1 MKRVLIAED
10 EAAIREFIVINLR
23 RGGYDVVEAED
34 GARALELY
42 DSCDGDF
49 DVVLLD
55 VMMPNVDGLE
65 VCRQLRAQN
74 KNIGIIMLTAK
85 TQEMDK
91 ITGLMTGA
99 DDYVTK
105 PFSPTELVARV
116 DAIYRR
122 VAMNTVRKPEKED
135 IIELG
140 EFKLNLRS
148 RTLTKN
154 GRFIELTQVEFQMME
169 YFFTNHG
176 AALSR
181 TDILNRVWG
190 AEYFGEEKIVDVN
203 IRRLRMKIEDEPSVP
218 RHLITIWGVGYKWNI
233 ERSVEVEI
241 FRNNKTMVSYC
252 CLDYSYYP
260 HRCLNNSVSFAQKL
274 LLRRCGYGA

>member
-10 EAAIREFIVINLR
+10 ESAIREFIIINLR
-23 RGGYDVVEAED
+23 RAGYEIVEAED

-42 DSCDGDF
+42 ELYDGDI
-49 DVVLLD
+49 DVAVLD

-65 VCRQLRAQN
+65 VCRQLRTKSN
-74 KNIGIIMLTAK
+74 NIGIIMLTAK

-122 VAMNTVRKPEKED
+122 VAMSSGIKPNTVD
-135 IIELG
+135 VIELG
-140 EFKLNLRS
+140 DFKLNIRN

-154 GRFIELTQVEFQMME
+154 GNYIELTQVEFQMME
-169 YFFTNHG
+169 YFFTNPG

-181 TDILNRVWG
+181 TDILNKVWG
-190 AEYFGEEKIVDVN
+190 NEYFGEEKIVDVN
-203 IRRLRMKIEDEPSVP
+203 IRRLRMKIEEEPSVP
-218 RHLITIWGVGYKWNI
+218 KHLTTIWGVGYKWI
-233 ERSVEVEI
+233 I
-241 FRNNKTMVSYC
+241 
-252 CLDYSYYP
+252 
-260 HRCLNNSVSFAQKL
+260 
-274 LLRRCGYGA
+274 

>member
-23 RGGYDVVEAED
+23 RGGYEVLEACD
-34 GARALELY
+34 GAQAVELY
-42 DSCDGDF
+42 EACGGDV
-49 DVVLLD
+49 DIALLD
-55 VMMPNVDGLE
+55 VMMPNMDGLE
-65 VCRQLRAQN
+65 VCRRLREKSN
-74 KNIGIIMLTAK
+74 NIGIIMLTAK

-91 ITGLMTGA
+91 ITGLMMGA

-105 PFSPTELVARV
+105 PFSPSELVARV
-116 DAIYRR
+116 DAVYRR
-122 VAMNTVRKPEKED
+122 VAMNSTQKPVSDD

-169 YFFTNHG
+169 YFFANAG

-181 TDILNRVWG
+181 TDILNKVWG
-190 AEYFGEEKIVDVN
+190 SEYFGEEKIVDVN
-203 IRRLRMKIEDEPSVP
+203 IRRLRMKVEEEPSAP
-218 RHLITIWGVGYKWNI
+218 RHLTTIWGVGYKWI
-233 ERSVEVEI
+233 V
-241 FRNNKTMVSYC
+241 
-252 CLDYSYYP
+252 
-260 HRCLNNSVSFAQKL
+260 
-274 LLRRCGYGA
+274 